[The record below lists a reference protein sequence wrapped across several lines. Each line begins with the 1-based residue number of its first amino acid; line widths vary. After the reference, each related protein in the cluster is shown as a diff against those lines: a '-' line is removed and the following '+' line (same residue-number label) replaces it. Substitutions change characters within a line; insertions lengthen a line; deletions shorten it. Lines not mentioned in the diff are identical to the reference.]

1 MLNPIV
7 PVGLLLVG
15 PPLMIAGGGT
25 DGESKVGSDGTA
37 MQ

>member
-7 PVGLLLVG
+7 PVGLLLG

-25 DGESKVGSDGTA
+25 DGESNVGSDGTA

>member
-15 PPLMIAGGGT
+15 TLLMIADGGP
-25 DGESKVGSDGTA
+25 DGESKACSEGTA
-37 MQ
+37 VQ